1 MIVKYLRNMGV
12 SSIGLWGRSMG
23 GASAL
28 RFRGPVVARVIDSTF
43 SDLETVA
50 IEVVQKKIM
59 IPAFMVKVVLSFIKD
74 SVKEKVKRDIFDP
87 PTVEFVKTLKQPVMF
102 VASKQDQFIDCEH
115 TEKLY

>member
-1 MIVKYLRNMGV
+1 VIVKYLRNMGV

-59 IPAFMVKVVLSFIKD
+59 IPAFSGPELYQGLGERES
-74 SVKEKVKRDIFDP
+74 EKRYFRPAYRGICED
-87 PTVEFVKTLKQPVMF
+87 VETTGDVCGF
-102 VASKQDQFIDCEH
+102 
-115 TEKLY
+115 